1 MDIMDLIWW
10 CYFMLL
16 WLEATQVISF
26 TFVSQHC
33 FCRRLPVL
41 SYRDL
46 WRRRARSAPPDYN
59 TAKAEELGVLTCFAH
74 ISSWSQRLEN
84 LQISFFSSFFKN
96 LIWPVPKFH
105 CTESVKI
112 SIVHG
117 PKELTW
123 KAKTVTLS
131 RRDDMNLES
140 IIFKAHAAMLFAF
153 CSVHLHLNYI
163 LHHGS
168 KLKPQLVSLQ
178 NMQFL
183 TSCKE
188 DFNNQHP
195 MFMAFLQG
203 SMDVPTSKN
212 PAMNAMFTMSSC
224 IYPNFLLGLGN
235 GNIQSPARV
244 AIKKPP
250 RLSFTGTAHSHHP
263 SCQANNRA
271 SWGRDAS

>member
-1 MDIMDLIWW
+1 MKRHKWFHSLLFRSIVSAGGSLCFPTETCGVAEPDLPHPTTTLPKQKNWEFW
-10 CYFMLL
+10 HVLHTSVVEVNVL
-16 WLEATQVISF
+16 RT
-26 TFVSQHC
+26 
-33 FCRRLPVL
+33 CRSL
-41 SYRDL
+41 
-46 WRRRARSAPPDYN
+46 
-59 TAKAEELGVLTCFAH
+59 TA
-74 ISSWSQRLEN
+74 
-84 LQISFFSSFFKN
+84 SFFKN

-123 KAKTVTLS
+123 KAKTVTLA